1 MRFTLLGVFL
11 MSALALAA
19 PAALADPADCKLA
32 KVAELPL
39 RLEHNQALVETTIN
53 GQPVRALLDTGADL
67 TTISKSG
74 AERLGLELTGND
86 RVHGIGGEVRMGM
99 VMVSKL
105 AAGDWWAANT
115 ILHVAEHDDPAAG
128 VEMILGQDIF
138 AQYDIELD
146 VANGAVR
153 FFRPR
158 DCAGVPLAYW
168 AQTYAQAPLRVLNGG
183 VRRHNQVRVAI
194 NGYETWALLDTG
206 AVATQLFTRTAR
218 RANVNEDGAGVARGP
233 TFHGVGRK
241 SASTWIATFD
251 TFAIGEE
258 TIRGARLAFGDF
270 SAGFDPDATEM
281 FGMMLGMDFIKAHR
295 IYIANSQGSIYF
307 TNVARPVFAPPQQ
320 AAAN

>member
-1 MRFTLLGVFL
+1 MRSTLVGMLL

-19 PAALADPADCKLA
+19 PAASADPADCKLA

-39 RLEHNQALVETTIN
+39 RLEDNQALVDVTLN

-67 TTISKSG
+67 TTLSKSG
-74 AERLGLELTGND
+74 AERLGLELTGHD
-86 RVHGIGGEVRMGM
+86 RIHGIGGEARVGTLT
-99 VMVSKL
+99 VSRL
-105 AAGDWWAANT
+105 AAGDWWAADT
-115 ILHVAEHDDPAAG
+115 IIHVAEHDNPAPG
-128 VEMILGQDIF
+128 VEMVLGQDIF

-146 VANGAVR
+146 VTNGAVR

-168 AQTYAQAPLRVLNGG
+168 ADTYAQAPLRVLNGG

-206 AVATQLFTRTAR
+206 AMATQLFTRTAR
-218 RANVNEDGAGVARGP
+218 RANVNEDGAGITRGP
-233 TFHGVGRK
+233 TFHGVGGK
-241 SASTWIATFD
+241 SVSTRVGIFD
-251 TFAIGEE
+251 TFTIGEE
-258 TIRGARLAFGDF
+258 TIRGVRLAFGDF

-295 IYIANSQGSIYF
+295 IYIANSQGRIYF
-307 TNVARPVFAPPQQ
+307 TNVSRPVFAPPQQ
-320 AAAN
+320 AAGN